1 MLLKGCQKRI
11 ICLQS
16 ADSRLFREAFFV
28 LRADCKAES
37 EEDILAE
44 ANRIL
49 DENILRRAPKK
60 DRFMRLFP
68 ALALAFLSGALATG
82 AFWLLFALL

>member
-28 LRADCKAES
+28 MREGCTGER

-49 DENILRRAPKK
+49 DENLLRRTPRSK
-60 DRFMRLFP
+60 RLRRLLP
-68 ALALAFLSGALATG
+68 ALVLAFLAGALATG
-82 AFWLLFALL
+82 CAWLLTLIF

>member
-28 LRADCKAES
+28 LRADCKSEG

-49 DENILRRAPKK
+49 DENILRRTPRK
-60 DRFMRLFP
+60 RRVLRLLP
-68 ALALAFLSGALATG
+68 ALALAFLAGALLTG
-82 AFWLLFALL
+82 AAWLLTALL